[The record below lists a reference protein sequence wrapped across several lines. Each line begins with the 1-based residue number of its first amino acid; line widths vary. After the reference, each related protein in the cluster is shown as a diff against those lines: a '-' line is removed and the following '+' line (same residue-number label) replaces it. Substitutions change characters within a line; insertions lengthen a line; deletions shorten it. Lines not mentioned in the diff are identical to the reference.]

1 MRELKR
7 KIKRQTLFI
16 FSFSLSILAG
26 LLLIGNIRPAFA
38 ETAKHYTEL
47 SFPPLPEVQVPAYT
61 KFQTKNGIRVFLMED
76 HELPLVS
83 GTALF
88 RTGER
93 LEPIEQTGLAAVTG
107 TVLRSGG
114 TLQRS
119 ADQLNQALEQRA
131 ASIETDIDL
140 SSGQAGFNV
149 LSKDLDEVFDLF
161 AEVIQQPAFAQDKID
176 LEKNQQKGTIS
187 RRNDDPGDIGSR
199 EFQKLVYGATSPYAR
214 TVEYA
219 TLENFSRPDIIQ
231 FYQKYFTP
239 NTMVLGIVGD
249 FNSATMRSQIEAKFG
264 TWQPN
269 PTQKPTISIP
279 PAAQAKDRGL
289 FFVNQPHLS
298 QSYVQMGHLG
308 GMLSSP
314 DYPALSVMNE
324 VLNGFG
330 GRLFNEVRSR
340 QGLAYSVYGVWSPRY
355 DYPGLFLAGGETRSD
370 ATVPFIRSILTEI
383 EKIRS
388 KPISQTE
395 LAFAQDSVLN
405 SFVFNFRDPAQ
416 VLSRLLR
423 YTYYGY
429 PEDFLLR
436 YQKAVKTVTVADVQR
451 VAAAY
456 LNPQKIVTLVVGNAS
471 AIQPPLSSLGSNLPV
486 TAIDITIPEP
496 RKSNL

>member
-1 MRELKR
+1 MQDLKR
-7 KIKRQTLFI
+7 TIKRRTLFI
-16 FSFSLSILAG
+16 FSFSLSFLAC
-26 LLLIGNIRPAFA
+26 LLLLGTIRPAFA

-61 KFQTKNGIRVFLMED
+61 KFRTQNGIQVFLMED

-88 RTGER
+88 RTGAR
-93 LEPIEQTGLAAVTG
+93 LEPIEQVGLASVTG
-107 TVLRSGG
+107 SVLRSGG

-119 ADQLNQALEQRA
+119 ADQLNQQLEQRA
-131 ASIETDIDL
+131 ASIETGIDL
-140 SSGQAGFNV
+140 ASGQAGFNV
-149 LSKDLDEVFDLF
+149 LSKDLDEVLDLF

-176 LEKNQQKGTIS
+176 LEKKQEKGAIS
-187 RRNDDPGDIGSR
+187 RRNDDPGDIGNR
-199 EFQKLVYGATSPYAR
+199 EFQKLIYGTSSPYAR
-214 TVEYA
+214 IPEYT
-219 TLENFSRPDIIQ
+219 TLDNFSRQDIIQ
-231 FYQKYFTP
+231 FYRKYFTP
-239 NTMVLGIVGD
+239 GSMLLGIVGD
-249 FNSATMRSQIEAKFG
+249 FDSTAMRAQIEAKFG
-264 TWQPN
+264 RWQPK
-269 PTQKPTISIP
+269 TAQKPAIAPP
-279 PAAQAKDRGL
+279 PAAQATDRGIFL
-289 FFVNQPHLS
+289 INQPHLS

-308 GMLSSP
+308 GVLSSP

-370 ATVPFIRSILTEI
+370 ATVPFIRSIQAEI
-383 EKIRS
+383 EKIRDQ
-388 KPISQTE
+388 PISANE

-436 YQKAVKTVTVADVQR
+436 YQKAIKTVTIADVQR
-451 VAAAY
+451 VATTY
-456 LNPQKIVTLVVGNAS
+456 LAPQKLVTLVVGNAS
-471 AIQPPLSSLGSNLPV
+471 AIQPPLSSLGNNTPV
-486 TAIDITIPEP
+486 TSIDITIPEP
-496 RKSNL
+496 AKSSL